1 MTKPLRTTDEAAS
14 FRQGPSCE
22 VDDAAAE
29 KMQSDKR
36 IQPPAGGDMLFD
48 ATRVI
53 YGDFTPVVE

>member
-1 MTKPLRTTDEAAS
+1 MALSS
-14 FRQGPSCE
+14 FRSCGCRDLRQGPQYE

-36 IQPPAGGDMLFD
+36 MQPPAGGDMPFD

-53 YGDFTPVVE
+53 YGDFTPVE